1 VIPTSLIF
9 SDRLESGNDI
19 QLIFYTI
26 LIGDKIM
33 VESIQLLIV
42 DDEVQFLEAIAKRLE
57 IRGFLV
63 TKATN
68 GEEAIAIA
76 QTQKFDLALLDL
88 KMPGMNGKQVLE
100 LLKKEHKFLEVII
113 LTGHGSLDSAVECTK
128 LGAFGY
134 LPKPYELEHLIEIL
148 KDAYQTRLQK
158 KFEADEKRMEKIMQ
172 VAIGESPLGILRKL
186 RELDNEEK

>member
-1 VIPTSLIF
+1 
-9 SDRLESGNDI
+9 
-19 QLIFYTI
+19 
-26 LIGDKIM
+26 M

-148 KDAYQTRLQK
+148 KDAYQIRLQK